1 MKTLHRYLTRQVLAT
16 LVMTVLVFTFVLL
29 LTSVLREVLG
39 LLVNRQASLVSLGR
53 AIGLLVPYVLV
64 FALPMGMLTA
74 TLLVFGRF
82 SADQEL
88 TAARASGVSLLAL
101 VTPVLLLG
109 VAATGVSALINMQ
122 WAPQCRTTYKALL
135 DEIKTTRIGSFIP
148 ERTYITDFK
157 GSMVYV
163 SRVDG
168 TNLEN
173 LLIYAYN
180 RSNEVV
186 NYIRAQRATYSMD
199 PATQLLEVH
208 LINGDSVRMEDGVPH
223 PSAAGGTIL
232 TFTNSPTASRSGK
245 SSQLSDM
252 THWQLWDQLRM
263 LQGRME
269 EGEAVE
275 PAPRT
280 DLERRM
286 RALRAQKNAD
296 LASPVRMHIHR
307 QLSFSFACLSFTL
320 IGIPLGIR
328 AHRRETTFGIAM
340 ALILVGV
347 YYAFFMLG
355 LSLETRHEW
364 APHLILWVPN
374 LLFQA
379 IGAVLLWRANRGV

>member
-16 LVMTVLVFTFVLL
+16 LLMTVLVFTFVLL
-29 LTSVLREVLG
+29 LSSVLREVLG
-39 LLVNRQASLVSLGR
+39 LLVNRQATLPSLGR
-53 AIGLLVPYVLV
+53 AIGLLVPYVMM

-109 VAATGVSALINMQ
+109 VATSGVSAWINLQ
-122 WAPQCRTTYKALL
+122 LAPQCRTAYKALI
-135 DEIKTTRIGSFIP
+135 DEIKTTRLSSFIP
-148 ERTYITDFK
+148 ERTYITEFK
-157 GSMVYV
+157 GTMVYV

-180 RSNEVV
+180 QSNEVV
-186 NYIRAQRATYSMD
+186 NYIRAQRATYSVD
-199 PATQLLEVH
+199 PTNNLLEVH
-208 LINGDSVRMEDGVPH
+208 LIHGDSVRMEEGVPH
-223 PSAAGGTIL
+223 PSAAAGTTL
-232 TFTNSPTASRSGK
+232 TFTNAPTASRPGRQ
-245 SSQLSDM
+245 QLSDM
-252 THWQLWDQLRM
+252 THWQLWDVLRG
-263 LQGRME
+263 LQQQGQ
-269 EGEAVE
+269 GAGAVE
-275 PAPRT
+275 KGTR
-280 DLERRM
+280 
-286 RALRAQKNAD
+286 AD
-296 LASPVRMHIHR
+296 LQQQMKSLRTQKHADLVMPVRMHIHR
-307 QLSFSFACLSFTL
+307 QLAFSFACLSFTL

-347 YYAFFMLG
+347 YYAFFLLG

-374 LLFQA
+374 FLFQA

>member
-16 LVMTVLVFTFVLL
+16 LAMTVLVFTFVLL

-39 LLVNRQASLVSLGR
+39 LLVNRQATLASLGQ
-53 AIGLLVPYVLV
+53 AVGLLVPWVMV

-109 VAATGVSALINMQ
+109 VATSAISALINLQ
-122 WAPQCRTTYKALL
+122 IAPQSRTAYKALI
-135 DEIKTTRIGSFIP
+135 DDIKTTRLGSFIP
-148 ERTYITDFK
+148 ERTYITEFK
-157 GSMVYV
+157 GTMVYV

-180 RSNEVV
+180 SSNEVV
-186 NYIRAQRATYSMD
+186 NYIRAQRATYSID
-199 PATQLLEVH
+199 PVNNLLEVQLLH
-208 LINGDSVRMEDGVPH
+208 GDSVRMENGEPH

-232 TFTNSPTASRSGK
+232 TFTNSPTASRPGK
-245 SSQLSDM
+245 QQLSDM
-252 THWQLWDQLRM
+252 THWQLWDMLRL
-263 LQGRME
+263 LQTQMQEGSPVEKVERSELQQRMKS
-269 EGEAVE
+269 
-275 PAPRT
+275 
-280 DLERRM
+280 
-286 RALRAQKNAD
+286 LRSQKHAD
-296 LASPVRMHIHR
+296 LIMPVRMHIHR
-307 QLSFSFACLSFTL
+307 QLAFSFACLSFTL

-347 YYAFFMLG
+347 YYAFFLLG

-364 APHLILWVPN
+364 APHLLLWVPN
-374 LLFQA
+374 FLFQA